1 MGIINV
7 EGIGA
12 VQIQGDTPTP
22 EEEKTI
28 MDHFASKSKDDAPG
42 VTKFL
47 GSPEFARIV
56 LETGLG
62 IGGSLLTGGA
72 ALPATVARVGFL
84 ARPFFTQLMK
94 SAAGSAAGSATGA
107 VIAHPIDPKEDIVT
121 DIVKGA
127 ASGFLQETIG
137 APVGLKAAQLI
148 QKAVGPQIKL
158 LQGAKEAEEVLADQ
172 AIKIK
177 ANPKL
182 YDPEV
187 VKAAGDPSLTLGIKA
202 DSRFWDT
209 AQNITEKSFLGAAP
223 ILAKKEGSKLLAESS
238 IDDFVK
244 EFVQTQDKTATGELF
259 QKAIAGSQD
268 LWKSNM
274 AGQYKALDTILNKPL
289 ADGTLPATAGK
300 IVDMTPYKKL
310 LASRLK
316 ELPVGG
322 INTPNV
328 VNLLT
333 RNLENTPN
341 KMTFGEADGLRSTIL
356 SMTRKLDAED
366 AAALQTAQKGMAK
379 SITEVMD
386 KTITAKGFPVE
397 AKNLYTNTKEAYRL
411 GKEDF
416 NDKVIESLL
425 RKQDPADIFKTIVSV
440 SDKPKTIEKT
450 LSIIDRRLGAV
461 GKAEEATLLKDSLKG
476 QFLQNIVK
484 KATVDDPQYGS
495 FINSKSLIKSLDNY
509 PGTVEKLFTTEEA
522 SNLKRFANALG
533 VTQGRLS
540 KSGNLSG
547 GVFIQLKQ
555 AGAAGTVLGL
565 GYGGA
570 TGDFGPAGYTAGGTA
585 AAILVAPALLSKM
598 ILNPKFNK
606 YLVEGIEAPSYPKA
620 NIAFTRLV
628 GKLAADG
635 LVDKEQANLIKEQ
648 AKNPTAPIQF
658 STVNTNVTSPN
669 NTNTASSQQ
678 VQPKINTRITN
689 IDQSSQVAKNPSL
702 FRALNPG
709 DSLGQAI
716 AEKNALR

>member
-1 MGIINV
+1 M
-7 EGIGA
+7 
-12 VQIQGDTPTP
+12 
-22 EEEKTI
+22 
-28 MDHFASKSKDDAPG
+28 S
-42 VTKFL
+42 
-47 GSPEFARIV
+47 
-56 LETGLG
+56 
-62 IGGSLLTGGA
+62 
-72 ALPATVARVGFL
+72 
-84 ARPFFTQLMK
+84 
-94 SAAGSAAGSATGA
+94 
-107 VIAHPIDPKEDIVT
+107 
-121 DIVKGA
+121 
-127 ASGFLQETIG
+127 
-137 APVGLKAAQLI
+137 
-148 QKAVGPQIKL
+148 
-158 LQGAKEAEEVLADQ
+158 
-172 AIKIK
+172 
-177 ANPKL
+177 
-182 YDPEV
+182 
-187 VKAAGDPSLTLGIKA
+187 
-202 DSRFWDT
+202 
-209 AQNITEKSFLGAAP
+209 
-223 ILAKKEGSKLLAESS
+223 
-238 IDDFVK
+238 
-244 EFVQTQDKTATGELF
+244 
-259 QKAIAGSQD
+259 
-268 LWKSNM
+268 
-274 AGQYKALDTILNKPL
+274 GQYKALDAILNKPL
-289 ADGTLPATAGK
+289 ADGTLPVTAGK

-310 LASRLK
+310 LADRLR
-316 ELPVGG
+316 ELPIGG
-322 INTPNV
+322 TNTPNV
-328 VNLLT
+328 VRLLT
-333 RNLENTPN
+333 NNLENTPN
-341 KMTFGEADGLRSTIL
+341 KMTFFEADKLRSTIL
-356 SMTRKLDAED
+356 AMTRDLGATD
-366 AAALQTAQKGMAK
+366 AAAMQTAQKGMAK
-379 SITEVMD
+379 GITEVMD
-386 KTITAKGFPVE
+386 KTITTKGFPVE

-495 FINSKSLIKSLDNY
+495 FINSKSLIKSLDSY
-509 PGTVEKLFTTEEA
+509 PGTVKALFTKEEA
-522 SNLKRFANALG
+522 SNLKKFSDALG

-540 KSGNLSG
+540 KSGNLAG

-585 AAILVAPALLSKM
+585 AAILLAPALLSKM

-669 NTNTASSQQ
+669 NTNIASSQQ

>member
-22 EEEKTI
+22 EEEKII
-28 MDHFASKSKDDAPG
+28 MDHFASKSKDDAPS

-47 GSPEFARIV
+47 TSPEFARIV

-94 SAAGSAAGSATGA
+94 SAGGSALGSATGA
-107 VIAHPIDPKEDIVT
+107 AIAHPIDPKEDIVT

-137 APVGLKAAQLI
+137 APIGLKAAQI
-148 QKAVGPQIKL
+148 IEKAVGPQIKL

-172 AIKIK
+172 AVKIK
-177 ANPKL
+177 ANPQL

-209 AQNITEKSFLGAAP
+209 AQNISEKSFLGAAP
-223 ILAKKEGSKLLAESS
+223 ILAKKEGAKLLAESS

-244 EFVQTQDKTATGELF
+244 GFVQTQDKTATGELF
-259 QKAIAGSQD
+259 QKAIADSQD
-268 LWKSNM
+268 LWRANM
-274 AGQYKALDTILNKPL
+274 AGQYKAIDAILNTPL
-289 ADGTLPATAGK
+289 ANGKLPATAGK
-300 IVDMTPYKKL
+300 IVDMSPYKKL
-310 LASRLK
+310 LADRLR
-316 ELPVGG
+316 ELPIGG
-322 INTPNV
+322 TNTPNV
-328 VNLLT
+328 VRLLT
-333 RNLENTPN
+333 NNLENTPN
-341 KMTFGEADGLRSTIL
+341 KMTFAEADKLRGTIL
-356 SMTRKLDAED
+356 AMTRDLGATDS
-366 AAALQTAQKGMAK
+366 AAMQTAQKGMAK
-379 SITEVMD
+379 GITEVMD
-386 KTITAKGFPVE
+386 KTITAKEFPEE
-397 AKNLYTNTKEAYRL
+397 AKNLYTATKEAYRL
-411 GKEDF
+411 GKTDF
-416 NDKVIESLL
+416 NEKVIQSLL
-425 RKQDPADIFKTIVSV
+425 QKQDPADIFKTIVSV
-440 SDKPKTIEKT
+440 SDKPYTIEKT
-450 LSIIDRRLGAV
+450 LGIIDRRLGAV

-509 PGTVEKLFTTEEA
+509 PGTVEKLFTKEEA
-522 SNLKRFANALG
+522 NNLKKFSNALG

-540 KSGNLSG
+540 KSGNLAG

-585 AAILVAPALLSKM
+585 AAILLAPALLSKM

-620 NIAFTRLV
+620 SLAFTRLV
-628 GKLAADG
+628 GKMAADG
-635 LVDKEQANLIKEQ
+635 LVDKEQANLAKEQ
-648 AKNPTAPIQF
+648 AKKPTAPIQF
-658 STVNTNVTSPN
+658 SAVNTNVTSPN
-669 NTNTASSQQ
+669 VNMVSPQQ
-678 VQPKINTRITN
+678 AQPRVQPQSLPTNIQKQSTSSGITN
-689 IDQSSQVAKNPSL
+689 IPQERINQYTNL
-702 FRALNPG
+702 FGRLW
-709 DSLGQAI
+709 
-716 AEKNALR
+716 EKL

>member
-47 GSPEFARIV
+47 TSPEFARIV

-94 SAAGSAAGSATGA
+94 SAGGSALGSATGA

-137 APVGLKAAQLI
+137 APIGLKAAQII
-148 QKAVGPQIKL
+148 QKTVGPQIKL

-172 AIKIK
+172 AVKIK
-177 ANPKL
+177 ANPQL
-182 YDPEV
+182 YDPEI

-202 DSRFWDT
+202 ESRFWDT
-209 AQNITEKSFLGAAP
+209 AQNIAEKSFIGAAP
-223 ILAKKEGSKLLAESS
+223 ILAKKEGAKLLAEST

-244 EFVQTQDKTATGELF
+244 GFVQTQDKTATGELF
-259 QKAIAGSQD
+259 QKAIANSQD

-274 AGQYKALDTILNKPL
+274 SGQYKALDSILNTPL
-289 ADGTLPATAGK
+289 ANGKLPITAGK
-300 IVDMTPYKKL
+300 IVDMSTYKKF
-310 LASRLK
+310 LANELK
-316 ELPVGG
+316 GLSIGG
-322 INTPNV
+322 TNTPNV
-328 VNLLT
+328 VTLLT
-333 RNLENTPN
+333 RNIENTPSR
-341 KMTFGEADGLRSTIL
+341 MTFGEANDLRSTIL
-356 SMTRKLDAED
+356 AMTRDLGATDSVAMQK
-366 AAALQTAQKGMAK
+366 AQKGMAK
-379 SITEVMD
+379 SITEVMN
-386 KTITAKGFPVE
+386 KTVTTKNFPEE
-397 AKNLYTNTKEAYRL
+397 AKNLYKATQEAYRL
-411 GKEDF
+411 GKTDF
-416 NDKVIESLL
+416 NDKVIQSLL
-425 RKQDPADIFKTIVSV
+425 QKQDPADIFKTIVSV
-440 SDKPKTIEKT
+440 SDKPFTIERT
-450 LSIIDRRLGAV
+450 LGIIDRRLGAV

-484 KATVDDPQYGS
+484 KATIDDPQYGS

-509 PGTVEKLFTTEEA
+509 PGTVKSLFTKEEA
-522 SNLKRFANALG
+522 SNLKRFSDALG

-540 KSGNLSG
+540 KSGNLAG

-585 AAILVAPALLSKM
+585 AAILLAPALLSKM

-606 YLVEGIEAPSYPKA
+606 YLVEGIKAPSYPKA
-620 NIAFTRLV
+620 SLAFTRLV
-628 GKLAADG
+628 GKMAADG
-635 LVDKEQANLIKEQ
+635 LVDKEQANLAKEQ
-648 AKNPTAPIQF
+648 AKKPTTPIQF
-658 STVNTNVTSPN
+658 SAVNTNVTSPN
-669 NTNTASSQQ
+669 VNMTPPQQ
-678 VQPKINTRITN
+678 VQSRVPPQALPTNIQKQPTNGITN
-689 IDQSSQVAKNPSL
+689 IPQ
-702 FRALNPG
+702 
-709 DSLGQAI
+709 
-716 AEKNALR
+716 EKLQNYNNVFGSVFK

>member
-7 EGIGA
+7 EGLGA

-22 EEEKTI
+22 EEEKII
-28 MDHFASKSKDDAPG
+28 MDHFASKSKDDAPS

-47 GSPEFARIV
+47 TSPEFARIA

-84 ARPFFTQLMK
+84 ARPFLTQLMK

-137 APVGLKAAQLI
+137 APIGLKAAQI
-148 QKAVGPQIKL
+148 IEKAVGPQIKL

-172 AIKIK
+172 AAKIK

-187 VKAAGDPSLTLGIKA
+187 VKAAGDPSLTIGIKA

-209 AQNITEKSFLGAAP
+209 AQNIAEKSFIGAAP
-223 ILAKKEGSKLLAESS
+223 ILAKKEGAKLLAESS

-244 EFVQTQDKTATGELF
+244 GFVQTQDKTATGELF
-259 QKAIAGSQD
+259 QKAIADSQD
-268 LWKSNM
+268 LWKANM
-274 AGQYKALDTILNKPL
+274 AGQYKALDAILNTPL
-289 ADGTLPATAGK
+289 ANGKLPATAGK

-310 LASRLK
+310 LADRLK

-328 VNLLT
+328 VKLLT
-333 RNLENTPN
+333 NNLENTPN
-341 KMTFGEADGLRSTIL
+341 RMTFGEADRLRSTIL

-379 SITEVMD
+379 GITEVMD
-386 KTITAKGFPVE
+386 KTITTKGFPEE
-397 AKNLYTNTKEAYRL
+397 AKNLYTATKEAYRL
-411 GKEDF
+411 GKKDF
-416 NDKVIESLL
+416 NEKIIQSLL
-425 RKQDPADIFKTIVSV
+425 QKQDPADIFKTIVSV
-440 SDKPKTIEKT
+440 SDKPYTIEKT
-450 LSIIDRRLGAV
+450 LNIIDRRLAAV
-461 GKAEEATLLKDSLKG
+461 GKTEEATLLKDSLKG

-484 KATVDDPQYGS
+484 KATIDDPQYGT

-509 PGTVEKLFTTEEA
+509 PGTVKNLFTKEEA
-522 SNLKRFANALG
+522 NNLNKFAQALG

-540 KSGNLSG
+540 KTGNLAG

-585 AAILVAPALLSKM
+585 AAILLAPALLSKM

-620 NIAFTRLV
+620 SLAFTRLV

-635 LVDKEQANLIKEQ
+635 LVDKEQANLAKEQ
-648 AKNPTAPIQF
+648 AKKEP
-658 STVNTNVTSPN
+658 STVNVNTVSP
-669 NTNTASSQQ
+669 QQ
-678 VQPKINTRITN
+678 VQPKTQMPTVNTRVTDLKQPVITPLK
-689 IDQSSQVAKNPSL
+689 QSISATPS
-702 FRALNPG
+702 G
-709 DSLGQAI
+709 DIKQRI
-716 AEKNALR
+716 AESNLLDQFIRA